1 MITNLFQTYYCVFL
15 LIFKWFYFFK
25 SVAFRKTTRFSRKL
39 SFFFFFLS
47 MPKQCTGIPALKITL
62 AHKYFSD
69 VIWHKSIFSLV
80 RSSPRG
86 SYMSDQV
93 KIILEHN
100 AAWHNHVDIFRAK
113 SKIVLTGVCSWIR
126 ESLMSYLI
134 LLILYVLVTVINFF
148 VTSVF
153 G

>member
-1 MITNLFQTYYCVFL
+1 MCFKVDFCSNDDKSVPDIL
-15 LIFKWFYFFK
+15 LCFSANIQWFYFFK

-39 SFFFFFLS
+39 SFFFFCFFLS

-62 AHKYFSD
+62 AHKCMISD

-80 RSSPRG
+80 RSSPGG

-100 AAWHNHVDIFRAK
+100 AA
-113 SKIVLTGVCSWIR
+113 
-126 ESLMSYLI
+126 
-134 LLILYVLVTVINFF
+134 
-148 VTSVF
+148 
-153 G
+153 